1 MNAAGIEAFLAI
13 MQVHSLNK
21 AAERLNVTQATVS
34 YRLKMLEEEMGGTLI
49 ARSKG
54 THTIELTPFGE
65 NFAVI
70 AERWR
75 ILKQD
80 TEVLQ
85 AVGPQ
90 LRLTIGGSNSLNTY
104 VLPPLY
110 TALMQHV
117 PRLSLR
123 FRTQH
128 STELYDT
135 LERREI
141 DVAFVKMKK
150 NLPNITVEPFFVDT
164 MVLIRY
170 AAPENKASDILDPAS
185 LQRKDEMYMN
195 WGPAYEAWHNTWWDP
210 LDHTYIPVDTAGLI
224 YSLLCNAKQWAVVP
238 QSTARAFVKSGR
250 FVIQKLSDPP
260 PARICYKATHIH
272 LSAATRSALEILNH
286 YMERIKEPLSQ

>member
-110 TALMQHV
+110 TALMQHGH
-117 PRLSLR
+117 PRQFSVQFGNNLAYCLCCPC
-123 FRTQH
+123 
-128 STELYDT
+128 
-135 LERREI
+135 RRR
-141 DVAFVKMKK
+141 
-150 NLPNITVEPFFVDT
+150 NNITGRGT
-164 MVLIRY
+164 S
-170 AAPENKASDILDPAS
+170 ASPILHD
-185 LQRKDEMYMN
+185 L
-195 WGPAYEAWHNTWWDP
+195 
-210 LDHTYIPVDTAGLI
+210 
-224 YSLLCNAKQWAVVP
+224 
-238 QSTARAFVKSGR
+238 
-250 FVIQKLSDPP
+250 
-260 PARICYKATHIH
+260 
-272 LSAATRSALEILNH
+272 
-286 YMERIKEPLSQ
+286 